1 MSNTLQTSANWAACF
16 VGQIT
21 LTGGTGNEPALS
33 CANMI
38 IDTLLGPPFKWA
50 FNRNTQTITLSQ
62 GTQDYSETFSDFGFL
77 ERATVIPTTGSGLKQ
92 SEIKDVYNNECG
104 PIETNQARPNALY
117 VQLNNPATPSQS
129 FRFVAAPDQAY
140 TATLF
145 YQKLPVH
152 MTGTSSGWSGIPD
165 VYENVYNTLFLAEMF
180 ELAGS
185 EQKAAYY
192 RQRGVMSLLALAEG
206 LTDTDKNLFLE
217 QYLGRDAQMLTRQ
230 LRTQQGNQA
239 RGV

>member
-1 MSNTLQTSANWAACF
+1 MANTLQTSVNWAACY
-16 VGQIT
+16 VGQIP
-21 LTGGTGNEPALS
+21 LTAGTGSEPALS
-33 CANMI
+33 SANMV
-38 IDTLLGPPFKWA
+38 IDTILGPPFKWA
-50 FNRNTQTITLSQ
+50 FNRNNANITLTQ
-62 GTQDYSETFSDFGFL
+62 GTQDYSQTLTDFGFL
-77 ERATVIPTTGSGLKQ
+77 ERATVIPITGSGLKQ
-92 SEIKDVYNNECG
+92 TEIKDVYNNEAG

-117 VQLNNPATPSQS
+117 VQLNNPAAPSQS

-145 YQKLPVH
+145 YQKIPVH

-165 VYENVYNTLFLAEMF
+165 VYENVYNSLFIAEMF
-180 ELAGS
+180 ELAGN
-185 EQKAAYY
+185 EQKGAYY

-217 QYLGRDAQMLTRQ
+217 QYLGRDAQMLSRQ

-239 RGV
+239 RAV